1 MFDVPAGFLIG
12 PCTGTQPTA
21 MARYRDDDEAVRAL
35 VEDDRVH
42 RDVYL
47 DTELFALEQARLFTR
62 AWVYVGHT
70 SQLPRAGDFLS
81 VQHAGHPLIAVRAG
95 DGAINVLVN
104 RCAHKGAQLLVAGH
118 GNTGRALRCPYHAW
132 SYRLDGSLLAVPV
145 PAGYDDTRMRSSEPG
160 QGLRRI
166 DSAIHR
172 GFIFARI
179 APQGESFERSCASVL
194 HCLDALADRSP
205 QGELEAAGEPLRN
218 IIPCNWKIYLEN
230 INDTLH
236 ANVTHESAA
245 LATEKVWG
253 TKPAGTPR
261 PAAIEQLQPFA
272 SGTDFMAQM
281 GGQVFAN
288 GHSVLGNNLS
298 IHSAY
303 SGFPDYEADME
314 RAYGSERAQQ
324 ILSWIPQNVILY
336 PSIAFKASPQTLRV
350 IRPLAV
356 DRTLIEAW
364 AFRPKGAPQALL
376 ERTLAYNRMVFSP
389 LSMVAQDDVHV
400 FETIQRALRSAG
412 NEWVSLHREFA
423 ASERGQFG
431 QALLG
436 TNELLMR
443 NQFRAWRA
451 LMASTAEDRA

>member
-1 MFDVPAGFLIG
+1 
-12 PCTGTQPTA
+12 
-21 MARYRDDDEAVRAL
+21 MARYRDDYRAL
-35 VEDDRVH
+35 RALIEDDRVH
-42 RDVYL
+42 RDAYIDAEL
-47 DTELFALEQARLFTR
+47 YALERERLFAR
-62 AWVYVGHT
+62 AWIYVGHT
-70 SQLPRAGDFLS
+70 SQVPGAGDYIT
-81 VQHAGHPLIAVRAG
+81 VQHAGHPLIVVRDG
-95 DGAINVLVN
+95 SGAINVLLN
-104 RCAHKGAQLLVAGH
+104 RCAHKGAQIAVAAR
-118 GNTGRALRCPYHAW
+118 GNVGRALRCPYHAW
-132 SYRLDGSLLAVPV
+132 SYRLDGSPLALPV
-145 PAGYDDTRMRSSEPG
+145 PAGYDNTRMRTSETG

-179 APQGESFERSCASVL
+179 ATQGEPFNRACASVL

-205 QGELEAAGEPLRN
+205 EGELEVAGEPLRN
-218 IIPCNWKIYLEN
+218 VIRCNWKIYLEN

-245 LATEKVWG
+245 LATEKVWSAM
-253 TKPAGTPR
+253 PAGTPR

-288 GHSVLGNNLS
+288 GHSILGNNLS

-303 SGFPDYEADME
+303 SGFPDYEAAME
-314 RAYGSERAQQ
+314 RAYGAERARR

-336 PSIAFKASPQTLRV
+336 PSIAFKAAPQTLRV

-389 LSMVAQDDVHV
+389 MSMVAHDDVHV
-400 FETIQRALRSAG
+400 FDTIQRALRSAG
-412 NEWVSLHREFA
+412 NEWVSLHREFNRDEA
-423 ASERGQFG
+423 GRFG
-431 QALLG
+431 EALTG

-443 NQFRAWRA
+443 NQFRAWAA
-451 LMASTAEDRA
+451 LMMPLDEAPS

>member
-1 MFDVPAGFLIG
+1 
-12 PCTGTQPTA
+12 
-21 MARYRDDDEAVRAL
+21 MARYRNDYLAVRAL

-42 RDVYL
+42 RDAYL
-47 DTELFALEQARLFTR
+47 DSELFDLEQLRLFER
-62 AWVYVGHT
+62 AWIYVGHT
-70 SQLPRAGDFLS
+70 SQLRGPGDFFT
-81 VQHAGHPLIAVRAG
+81 VQHAGHPLIVVR
-95 DGAINVLVN
+95 DGTDGINVLLN
-104 RCAHKGAQLLVAGH
+104 RCAHKGAQVLAAPQ

-132 SYRLDGSLLAVPV
+132 SYRLDGSPLAIPV
-145 PAGYDDTRMRSSEPG
+145 PAGYEGTRMRASEAG

-179 APQGESFERSCASVL
+179 GSHGESFQQSCAPVL

-205 QGELEAAGEPLRN
+205 EGELEVAGEPLRN
-218 IIPCNWKIYLEN
+218 VIRCNWKIYLEN
-230 INDTLH
+230 INDSLH

-253 TKPAGTPR
+253 AEPAGAPR
-261 PAAIEQLQPFA
+261 PAAIEQLQPFGA
-272 SGTDFMAQM
+272 GTDFMAQM

-303 SGFPDYEADME
+303 SGMPDYEAAME
-314 RAYGSERAQQ
+314 RAYGAERARK

-336 PSIAFKASPQTLRV
+336 PSIAFKAAPQTLRV

-356 DRTLIEAW
+356 DRTLIESW
-364 AFRPKGAPQALL
+364 AFRPKGAPQALV

-389 LSMVAQDDVHV
+389 MSMVAQDDVHV
-400 FETIQRALRSAG
+400 FDTIQRALRASG
-412 NEWVSLHREFA
+412 NEWVSLHREFVAPELGRYGA
-423 ASERGQFG
+423 A
-431 QALLG
+431 LTG

-443 NQFRAWRA
+443 NQFRAWAA
-451 LMASTAEDRA
+451 LMAPVDKVRS

>member
-1 MFDVPAGFLIG
+1 
-12 PCTGTQPTA
+12 
-21 MARYRDDDEAVRAL
+21 MARYRSDYQAVRAL
-35 VEDDRVH
+35 VENDRVH
-42 RDVYL
+42 RDAYL
-47 DTELFALEQARLFTR
+47 DPEIFALEQARLFTR
-62 AWVYVGHT
+62 AWVFVGHT
-70 SQLPRAGDFLS
+70 SQLRAAGDFLTLE
-81 VQHAGHPLIAVRAG
+81 HAGHPLVVVRDG
-95 DGAINVLVN
+95 SGAINVLLN
-104 RCAHKGAQLLVAGH
+104 RCAHKGAQVLAAPR
-118 GNTGRALRCPYHAW
+118 GNTGRAFRCPYHAW
-132 SYRLDGSLLAVPV
+132 SYRLDGSALAIPV
-145 PAGYDDTRMRSSEPG
+145 PAGYEQTCMRASEAG
-160 QGLRRI
+160 QGMRRI
-166 DSAIHR
+166 EAAIHR

-179 APQGESFERSCASVL
+179 SRQGESFEQACAPVL

-205 QGELEAAGEPLRN
+205 EGELEVAGEPLRN
-218 IIPCNWKIYLEN
+218 VIRCNWKIYLEN

-253 TKPAGTPR
+253 AKPAGTPR
-261 PAAIEQLQPFA
+261 PAAIEQLQPFGA
-272 SGTDFMAQM
+272 GTDFMAQM

-303 SGFPDYEADME
+303 STMPEYEAAMARSYGAD
-314 RAYGSERAQQ
+314 RARA

-400 FETIQRALRSAG
+400 FGTIQRALRAAG

-423 ASERGQFG
+423 PDELGRFG
-431 QALLG
+431 DALTG

-443 NQFRAWRA
+443 NQFRAWAA
-451 LMASTAEDRA
+451 LMAPIDEAQA